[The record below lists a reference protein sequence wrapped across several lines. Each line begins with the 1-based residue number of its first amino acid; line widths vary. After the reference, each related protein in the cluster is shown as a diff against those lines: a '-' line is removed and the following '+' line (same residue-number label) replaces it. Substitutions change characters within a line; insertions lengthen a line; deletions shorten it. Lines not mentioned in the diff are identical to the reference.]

1 MSLYK
6 LGGKYIKKSIKAR
19 QDAIFFLYLQA
30 NFLLKMKIKEI
41 VSALERFAP
50 LPLQD
55 GFDNAGLQIGLTEA
69 EATGALL
76 CLDVTEAV
84 LDEAITLGYNLVI
97 SHHPLIFK
105 GYKSIAGR
113 DYVER
118 CIMKAIKNDIVI
130 YSSHTNLDN
139 APGGVNFKI
148 AEKIGLSN
156 VRVLEAKEN
165 ALVKLVTFV
174 PTAQA
179 ENVRK
184 ALFAAGCGCIGNY
197 DACSYNV
204 EGEGTF
210 RAQEGSHPFCGSIG
224 ELHTEK
230 EVRIETVLPAYK
242 KSEVIKALLSVH
254 PYEEPAFDLYPLQNS
269 WTQAGAGVIGELET
283 PETELEFLKRIKKT
297 FEIGCLK
304 HNKLTGREIQTVA
317 LCGGAGAFLM
327 PLAIRNGADVFI
339 TGEIKYHDYFGH
351 DTDILLAEIGHY
363 ESEQY
368 TKEIFYTIIRELFPN
383 LALQQ
388 CKVNTNP
395 IKYL

>member
-1 MSLYK
+1 
-6 LGGKYIKKSIKAR
+6 
-19 QDAIFFLYLQA
+19 
-30 NFLLKMKIKEI
+30 MKIKEI

-55 GFDNAGLQIGLTEA
+55 GFDNAGLQIGLTDA

-84 LDEAITLGYNLVI
+84 LDEAIVSGCNLVI

-105 GYKSIAGR
+105 GYKSITGK

-118 CIMKAIKNDIVI
+118 CILKAIKNDIVI
-130 YSSHTNLDN
+130 YSAHTNLDN
-139 APGGVNFKI
+139 APEGVNYKI

-156 VRVLEAKEN
+156 LRILDEKAN

-179 ENVRK
+179 ETVRE

-197 DACSYNV
+197 DSCSYNL

-210 RAQEGSHPFCGSIG
+210 RAKEGSNPFCGTIG
-224 ELHTEK
+224 ELHREG
-230 EVRIETVLPAYK
+230 EVRIETILPEYK
-242 KSEVIKALLSVH
+242 KAEAVKALLTAH
-254 PYEEPAFDLYPLQNS
+254 PYEEPAYDIYPLQNT
-269 WTQAGAGVIGELET
+269 WAQAGAGVIGELKE
-283 PETELEFLKRIKKT
+283 PESELEFLKRIKKT
-297 FEIGCLK
+297 FEVGCLK
-304 HNKLTGREIQTVA
+304 HNKLSGRLIQKVA
-317 LCGGAGAFLM
+317 LCGGAGAFLI
-327 PLAIRNGADVFI
+327 PQAIRNRADVFI
-339 TGEIKYHDYFGH
+339 TGEIKYHDYFGR

-368 TKEIFYTIIRELFPN
+368 TKEIFYSIIRDLFPN
-383 LALQQ
+383 FAVQFS
-388 CKVNTNP
+388 KVNTNP